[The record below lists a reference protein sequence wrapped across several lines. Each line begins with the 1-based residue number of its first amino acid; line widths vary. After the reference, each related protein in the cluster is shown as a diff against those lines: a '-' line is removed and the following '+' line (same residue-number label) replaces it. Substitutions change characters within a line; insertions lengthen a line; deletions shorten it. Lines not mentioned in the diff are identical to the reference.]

1 MLDRNTDTDQDETE
15 VSPERKTY
23 EQTDNYIETDR
34 ETDIHAERGGGGER
48 REDED
53 RETGNERERWRE
65 RQIGQKQEPLSGH
78 QKGQSSFSVHLVKEV
93 KH

>member
-34 ETDIHAERGGGGER
+34 ETDIHAESGGGRGER
-48 REDED
+48 MKIERQAM
-53 RETGNERERWRE
+53 RERDGE
-65 RQIGQKQEPLSGH
+65 RGR
-78 QKGQSSFSVHLVKEV
+78 
-93 KH
+93 

>member
-1 MLDRNTDTDQDETE
+1 MLDRNTDTDKDETE
-15 VSPERKTY
+15 ISPERKTY

-34 ETDIHAERGGGGER
+34 ETDIHAERER

-78 QKGQSSFSVHLVKEV
+78 QKGHSSFSVHLVKEV
-93 KH
+93 KR

>member
-34 ETDIHAERGGGGER
+34 ETDIHAERGGGGRGER
-48 REDED
+48 MKIERQAM
-53 RETGNERERWRE
+53 RERDGE
-65 RQIGQKQEPLSGH
+65 RGR
-78 QKGQSSFSVHLVKEV
+78 
-93 KH
+93 